1 MLKNFKYEFEK
12 IKNMNLKE
20 KIWYIKEYY
29 LIQIIIFLFIFLL
42 IFSIG
47 KNLLKKPNLLNS
59 YFINTF
65 ISEET
70 KEYIIE
76 DFRKKNNLNKKNK
89 LFNLNTSIQ
98 INLNEPLNSPLN
110 RSYILKLTSFISSK
124 NIDCILAEKGIIDY
138 YLTID
143 AFFPLEEI
151 LPKDLLEK
159 YKDNIYFANN
169 KNGEKR
175 AYAIKIL
182 NSNILNKIGLNTEIY
197 FSIPKNAKNIKMA
210 LKFLEYIINF

>member
-1 MLKNFKYEFEK
+1 MLKNFKSEFEK
-12 IKNMNLKE
+12 IKNMNFKE

-29 LIQIIIFLFIFLL
+29 FIQIIIYLFIFLL

-65 ISEET
+65 ISEEA

-76 DFRKKNNLNKKNK
+76 DFKKNNNLNEKNK
-89 LFNLNTSIQ
+89 LFNLDTSIE

-110 RSYILKLTSFISSK
+110 RSYILKLTSFISAK
-124 NIDCILAEKGIIDY
+124 NVDCILAEKGIIDY

-143 AFFPLEEI
+143 AFLPLEEI

-169 KNGEKR
+169 KNGEKG

-182 NSNILNKIGLNTEIY
+182 NSNILNKIGLNNEIY
-197 FSIPKNAKNIKMA
+197 FAIPKNAKNIEMA
-210 LKFLEYIINF
+210 LKFLEYIKQ